1 MGMYRNTPGK
11 YEQRGAI
18 VVVTAIALVALIGI
32 SGLALDMGHAF
43 INKTRLQNTVDAV
56 ALAAAKEL
64 DVTGS
69 VTAADA
75 IANVV
80 FQANADAAGNGE
92 LSTAVAGGLSMVT
105 EYSDTLYPF
114 VPGGVDPQYVR
125 ARVEGM
131 TLGSWLIQ
139 ILGINT
145 KTVSARAVA
154 GPSPTLENIC
164 SVAPMMVCG
173 DEAAG
178 PPFFGYTEEAV
189 ETLKTSSGADGN
201 WEVGPGNFQ
210 LIRLEDAT
218 GGADIREAMAGSYDA
233 CLASDEDIDTEPG
246 NTVGPVVQGI
256 NTRLGI
262 YNGPYSSHSPATSPY
277 KPDLVITQ
285 NTVPIVEDVT
295 AAADLDFN
303 FDDYQADV
311 TACSAANSCE
321 PHGLPERRILPLPIG
336 NCNGTASGQGNV
348 PLLGFAC
355 FFLLQETIQQGNQ
368 AKVYGQFV
376 EDCKVKGYPG
386 PDPNNGPGPYVI
398 QLYEDESTP
407 DS

>member
-1 MGMYRNTPGK
+1 MHRNIASRH
-11 YEQRGAI
+11 QQQGAI

-43 INKTRLQNTVDAV
+43 VNKTRLQNTVDAV

-69 VTAADA
+69 VVAADA
-75 IANVV
+75 AANQV
-80 FQANADAAGNGE
+80 FQANLAAAGNGE
-92 LSTAVAGGLSMVT
+92 LAAGSLAMVT

-114 VPGGVDPQYVR
+114 VAGGVDPQYVR
-125 ARVEGM
+125 ARVDNL
-131 TLGSWLIQ
+131 TLESWLVQ
-139 ILGINT
+139 ILGIDN

-154 GPSPTLENIC
+154 GPSPTLEDVC
-164 SVAPMMVCG
+164 SIAPMMVCG

-189 ETLKTSSGADGN
+189 EVLKTSSGSGGN

-210 LIRLEDAT
+210 LIRLEDAA
-218 GGADIREAMAGSYDA
+218 GGADIREAMAGSYEA
-233 CLASDEDIDTEPG
+233 CLSSSDDIETEPG

-262 YNGPYSSHSPATSPY
+262 YKGPYSSHSPASSPY

-295 AAADLDFN
+295 TAAELDFN
-303 FDDYQADV
+303 FEDYKSDV
-311 TACSAANSCE
+311 AACSASDSCE
-321 PHGLPERRILPLPIG
+321 PHGLPERRILPVPIG
-336 NCNGTASGQGNV
+336 RCDGTTSGQGNV

-355 FFLLQETIQQGNQ
+355 FFLLQETIQQGNE

-376 EDCKVKGYPG
+376 EDCKVKGVPG
-386 PDPNNGPGPYVI
+386 PNPNNGPGPYVI

>member
-1 MGMYRNTPGK
+1 MHHTIPSRHR
-11 YEQRGAI
+11 QQGAI

-32 SGLALDMGHAF
+32 SGLALDMGHVF
-43 INKTRLQNTVDAV
+43 VNKTRLQNTVDAV

-69 VTAADA
+69 VAAADA
-75 IANVV
+75 VANAV
-80 FQANADAAGNGE
+80 FQANVGAAGNGE
-92 LSTAVAGGLSMVT
+92 LATALGGGLTLVT

-125 ARVEGM
+125 ARVDDL

-139 ILGINT
+139 ILGIDS
-145 KTVSARAVA
+145 KAVSARAVA
-154 GPSPTLENIC
+154 GPSPTLEHVC
-164 SVAPMMVCG
+164 SIAPMMVCG

-178 PPFFGYTEEAV
+178 PPFFGYTDEGV
-189 ETLKTSSGADGN
+189 EVLKTSSGSGGN
-201 WEVGPGNFQ
+201 WELGPGNFQ
-210 LIRLEDAT
+210 LIRLEDAS
-218 GGADIREAMAGSYDA
+218 GGADIREAMAGSYEA
-233 CLASDEDIDTEPG
+233 CVSTSDDVETEPG

-262 YNGPYSSHSPATSPY
+262 YKGPYSSHTPASSPY

-285 NTVPIVEDVT
+285 NTVPIVEGVT
-295 AAADLDFN
+295 TAADLNFN
-303 FDDYQADV
+303 FEDYQADLA
-311 TACSAANSCE
+311 ACSASDSCE
-321 PHGLPERRILPLPIG
+321 PYGLPERRILPVPIG
-336 NCNGTASGQGNV
+336 RCDGTTSGQGTV

-355 FFLLQETIQQGNQ
+355 FFLLQETVQQGNE

-376 EDCKVKGYPG
+376 EDCKVKGVPG
-386 PDPNNGPGPYVI
+386 PNPNNGPGPYVI